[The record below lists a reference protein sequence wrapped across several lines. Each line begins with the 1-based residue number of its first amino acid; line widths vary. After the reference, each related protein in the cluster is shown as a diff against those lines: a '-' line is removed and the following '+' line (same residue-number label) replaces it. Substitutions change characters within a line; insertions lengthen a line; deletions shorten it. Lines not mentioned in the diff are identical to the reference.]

1 MQPDHLPCTT
11 HTLGCAPTRTAP
23 SQAPRPCAGRW
34 PEWRRWWRRELQH
47 GLWVLILL
55 GALGPRAQASTLPGK
70 PSIMVMPFDLFDGS
84 ADQRPAILA
93 AQQRALLALPGE
105 VNRALRAGRRWRVI
119 DNSRVRPGLLALAG
133 DYAHPTLCGL
143 CMLKL
148 GEQAGVDYV
157 VVGQLRKVSD
167 LIIYLQ
173 ADIDD
178 VRTHQVVDHLLL
190 EVKADNASMLGRAA
204 RSLARQIDGSKAFA
218 TP

>member
-1 MQPDHLPCTT
+1 MHQDRFPCTE
-11 HTLGCAPTRTAP
+11 RTAP
-23 SQAPRPCAGRW
+23 TQAVPNHAAWPRARPWRW
-34 PEWRRWWRRELQH
+34 LRWQLPRVLRP
-47 GLWVLILL
+47 GLSVLILL
-55 GALGPRAQASTLPGK
+55 GAFGPQSRAANLPSK
-70 PSIMVMPFDLFDGS
+70 PSIMVMPFDFFDGS
-84 ADQRPAILA
+84 ADQRPAIMA

-119 DNSRVRPGLLALAG
+119 DNIKVHPGLLALAG

-167 LIIYLQ
+167 LIIYLH

-178 VRTHQVVDHLLL
+178 VRTRQVVDQLLL
-190 EVKADNASMLGRAA
+190 EVKADNASMLRRAA
-204 RSLARQIDGSKAFA
+204 HSLAHQIDQSKAFA
-218 TP
+218 KP

>member
-1 MQPDHLPCTT
+1 MS
-11 HTLGCAPTRTAP
+11 A
-23 SQAPRPCAGRW
+23 
-34 PEWRRWWRRELQH
+34 
-47 GLWVLILL
+47 LILL
-55 GALGPRAQASTLPGK
+55 GAPGPQAQAANLPSK
-70 PSIMVMPFDLFDGS
+70 PSITVMPFDLFDGS
-84 ADQRPAILA
+84 ADQRPAIIA

-119 DNSRVRPGLLALAG
+119 DNSRVRPGLQALAG
-133 DYAHPTLCGL
+133 DYAPTPRAAWL

-148 GEQAGVDYV
+148 GEQAGVDDV

-167 LIIYLQ
+167 LIIALQ

-190 EVKADNASMLGRAA
+190 EVKADNAAMLRRAA
-204 RSLARQIDGSKAFA
+204 HSMARRIDQSKAFA

>member
-1 MQPDHLPCTT
+1 
-11 HTLGCAPTRTAP
+11 
-23 SQAPRPCAGRW
+23 
-34 PEWRRWWRRELQH
+34 
-47 GLWVLILL
+47 
-55 GALGPRAQASTLPGK
+55 
-70 PSIMVMPFDLFDGS
+70 MPFDLFDGS
-84 ADQRPAILA
+84 ADQRPAIIA

-119 DNSRVRPGLLALAG
+119 DNSRVHPGLQARAG
-133 DYAHPTLCGL
+133 DCAHPTRCGL

-148 GEQAGVDYV
+148 GEQAGVDDV

-167 LIIYLQ
+167 LIIALQ

-190 EVKADNASMLGRAA
+190 EVKADNAAMLRRAA
-204 RSLARQIDGSKAFA
+204 HSMARRIDQSKAFA